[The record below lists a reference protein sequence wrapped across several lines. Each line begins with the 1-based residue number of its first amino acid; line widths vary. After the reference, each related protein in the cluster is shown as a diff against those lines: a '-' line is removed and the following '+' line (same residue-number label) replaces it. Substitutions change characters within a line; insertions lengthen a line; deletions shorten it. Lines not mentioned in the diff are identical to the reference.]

1 MLPDLIQ
8 KKKKASKQICVGL
21 KREKNEIKK
30 ILENSSAYKEE
41 EDKCSSSER
50 RESGDFLSVRNSDD

>member
-21 KREKNEIKK
+21 KREKKRNKK
-30 ILENSSAYKEE
+30 DLRKLICL
-41 EDKCSSSER
+41 
-50 RESGDFLSVRNSDD
+50 